1 MSETDRIRWQ
11 CRRGLLELDLVLA
24 TFCDR
29 HLERLETKEL
39 ELFRELL
46 ASPDNDLL
54 DLVMGREPSADPR
67 FNALL
72 ERLRG
77 NSAAAVSSRN
87 RCSENRRLL

>member
-46 ASPDNDLL
+46 AS
-54 DLVMGREPSADPR
+54 SADPR

-87 RCSENRRLL
+87 RYSENRRLL